1 MSAAPDGVIGSD
13 KILSLASKRHGSHQG
28 SCTKRRV
35 ELEALT
41 ARLRAEL
48 QEAEAEL
55 QREKS
60 RVPVPGDFV
69 RCPLTNFFGRVTKVT
84 SRPGG
89 RPWVEIILYLGPGL
103 PGHSAMDLFDSWELI
118 DPPGESSSVP
128 SPPDNAP
135 RLPSVSSFNVLD
147 KPALALQAPSDVES
161 LIGNLWTNPD
171 RQGR

>member
-1 MSAAPDGVIGSD
+1 
-13 KILSLASKRHGSHQG
+13 
-28 SCTKRRV
+28 
-35 ELEALT
+35 
-41 ARLRAEL
+41 
-48 QEAEAEL
+48 
-55 QREKS
+55 
-60 RVPVPGDFV
+60 
-69 RCPLTNFFGRVTKVT
+69 
-84 SRPGG
+84 
-89 RPWVEIILYLGPGL
+89 
-103 PGHSAMDLFDSWELI
+103 MDLFDSWELI

>member
-1 MSAAPDGVIGSD
+1 MNAVPDAAVGSE
-13 KILSLASKRHGSHQG
+13 KILSLASKRHGGHQG
-28 SCTKRRV
+28 SCTKRV
-35 ELEALT
+35 AELEALA

-84 SRPGG
+84 PRPGG
-89 RPWVEIILYLGPGL
+89 RAWVEIILYLGPGL

-118 DPPGESSSVP
+118 DPPGESSSAP
-128 SPPDNAP
+128 SPVDNIP

-147 KPALALQAPSDVES
+147 KPAPALQAPGDVES

-171 RQGR
+171 RRGR